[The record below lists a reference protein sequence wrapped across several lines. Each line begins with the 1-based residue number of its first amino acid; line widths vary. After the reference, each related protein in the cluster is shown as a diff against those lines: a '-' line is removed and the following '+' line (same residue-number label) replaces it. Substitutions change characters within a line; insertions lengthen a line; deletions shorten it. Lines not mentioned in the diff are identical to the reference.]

1 MEVYPEEGQR
11 KIWRDKAGKIIRING
26 IAVQAAVMAS
36 EKGHPFFAEV
46 LDFYSNKR
54 FNFRTKKYFMDFVTT
69 TIQSQI
75 LLKYGFRFVDKQQ
88 NLEEG
93 ITIYPSTLFESGP
106 EQIMSESYGTH
117 LCLGGWRSQK
127 NLLDKIIYK
136 IKRLTYIVYKLACR
150 R

>member
-36 EKGHPFFAEV
+36 EKGHPFLAEV